1 MSNLNTKP
9 QGRQRREG
17 RGYEK
22 RDASAAWVFGIVGFL
37 LIAGL
42 IMHFVL
48 AGVMERFEKKPF
60 PADQYSGTRR
70 SAETTARSHGVPRLQ
85 LKPPEDL
92 HNFRTGEETA
102 LNTYGWI
109 DRTAGVVRIPIDR
122 AMDLVLERGLPT
134 RSDTNKPA
142 TGPSNYEL
150 QQQRPQSPQPEIK
163 EAR

>member
-1 MSNLNTKP
+1 MSNLSAKP
-9 QGRQRREG
+9 QGRERRDG

-22 RDASAAWVFGIVGFL
+22 RDASAPWIFGIVGFL

-60 PADQYSGTRR
+60 PADPYSGTRR
-70 SAETTARSHGVPRLQ
+70 SAETFAHGHGVPRLQ
-85 LKPPEDL
+85 LKPPEEL
-92 HNFRTGEETA
+92 NNFRAGEETA

-109 DRTAGVVRIPIDR
+109 DRTTGVVRIPIDR
-122 AMDLVLERGLPT
+122 AMDLVLERGLPA
-134 RSDTNKPA
+134 RSGTNQPA
-142 TGPSNYEL
+142 TGLSNYEL
-150 QQQRPQSPQPEIK
+150 QQQRPQLPQPEIK

>member
-1 MSNLNTKP
+1 MSNLSAKL

-22 RDASAAWVFGIVGFL
+22 RDASAAWIFGILGFL
-37 LIAGL
+37 LITGL

-48 AGVMERFEKKPF
+48 AGVMERLGKKAF
-60 PADQYSGTRR
+60 PADAYSGARR
-70 SAETTARSHGVPRLQ
+70 SGETIAHSQGVPRLQ
-85 LKPPEDL
+85 LRPPEDL
-92 HNFRTGEETA
+92 NNFRASEETA
-102 LNTYGWI
+102 LKTYGWI

-134 RSDTNKPA
+134 RAGTNKAA
-142 TGPSNYEL
+142 TGPSSYEL
-150 QQQRPQSPQPEIK
+150 QQQRPQSAQPEIK